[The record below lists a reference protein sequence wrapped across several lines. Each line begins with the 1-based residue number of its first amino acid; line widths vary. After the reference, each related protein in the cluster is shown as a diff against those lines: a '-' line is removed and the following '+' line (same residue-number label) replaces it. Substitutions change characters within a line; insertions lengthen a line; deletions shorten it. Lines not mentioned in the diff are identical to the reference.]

1 MRKFNNTSIQEYARL
16 VMLVAGIIILASCVN
31 NGKPTFSDTPTSGEI
46 SIAVDES
53 YQPLFSAELDTFMG
67 LYTYAK
73 IHTKF
78 LPETEV
84 FKQLLTNDSIRIVV
98 ANRELRQDEM
108 EVFKS
113 RNLFPRTTKVAIDA
127 VALVVNV
134 ENKDT
139 AISYEQLAAIM
150 QNEWQNWDRFGK
162 QSLQDSIAIVFDKNG
177 SSNFRYLQEK
187 FLKEGKTIPRNWFAV
202 NSNAEVVEYVSKTKG
217 GLGVIS
223 VNWISDKDDPLAN
236 KFLEKV
242 NVVALSLPDT
252 MSAGESEKSY
262 YKPMQAYIAL
272 KQYPLIRD
280 VYMISREGRNGLG
293 TGFAAFVAGDQGQR
307 IVRLMGLLPAT
318 MPVRLIQV
326 N

>member
-1 MRKFNNTSIQEYARL
+1 MKNRKTNKMNSRNV
-16 VMLVAGIIILASCVN
+16 VMLAAGIMIFVSCN
-31 NGKPTFSDTPTSGEI
+31 NNNKPKFTDTPTSGEI

-53 YQPLFSAELDTFMG
+53 YQPLFSAQLDTFMG
-67 LYTYAK
+67 LYTYARV
-73 IHTKF
+73 HAKF

-84 FKQLLTNDSIRIVV
+84 FKQLLTNDSIRVIV

-127 VALVVNV
+127 VALVVNTQ
-134 ENKDT
+134 NKDT
-139 AISYEQLAAIM
+139 ALSYEQLAAIM
-150 QNEWQNWDRFGK
+150 QGKLKSWSQLGK
-162 QSLQDSIAIVFDKNG
+162 QSATDSITIVFDKNG

-187 FLKEGKTIPRNWFAV
+187 FLEDKKTIPGNWFAV
-202 NSNAEVVEYVSKTKG
+202 NSNAEVIEYISKNKG
-217 GLGVIS
+217 GIGVIS
-223 VNWISDKDDPLAN
+223 VNWISDKDDPMAN
-236 KFLEKV
+236 RFLEKV
-242 NVVALSLPDT
+242 NVVQLSLPDT
-252 MSAGESEKSY
+252 VSGEEADKSY
-262 YKPMQAYIAL
+262 CKPMQAYIAL

-280 VYMISREGRNGLG
+280 VYIISREGRNGLG